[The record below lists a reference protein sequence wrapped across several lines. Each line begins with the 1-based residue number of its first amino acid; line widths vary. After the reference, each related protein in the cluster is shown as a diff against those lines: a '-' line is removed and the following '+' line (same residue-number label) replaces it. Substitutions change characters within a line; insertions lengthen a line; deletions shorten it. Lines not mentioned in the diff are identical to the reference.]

1 MFGANTTTRSEPST
15 ELPRAEGPVDSG
27 RVFVWSPGRTP
38 QRIADGVWLVR
49 GGFPAKIMNVY
60 LLEDTGGVTVFDAG
74 IEAMTDAVAAAA
86 ADLGGIK
93 RVVLGHA
100 DADHRGAAPGLG
112 APVFCHP
119 ADRAAAE
126 SPAHFRDYWELAKL
140 RIPVNLVMAK
150 LLPHWDGGAVEIAG
164 VVAEDDDVAG
174 FRVVH
179 LPGHA
184 PGLIGLFR
192 ESDRLAL
199 CSDCIY
205 TLDVLTGIPG
215 PARVPHPAYNLDT
228 DQARASI
235 RKLADREPAI
245 VWAGHSHPVRGDVR
259 AQLERA
265 AAAS

>member
-1 MFGANTTTRSEPST
+1 M
-15 ELPRAEGPVDSG
+15 
-27 RVFVWSPGRTP
+27 FVWSPGHSP
-38 QRIADGVWLVR
+38 ERIADGVWLVR

-60 LLEDTGGVTVFDAG
+60 LIEDGGGVTVFDAG
-74 IEAMTDAVAAAA
+74 IAAMADAIAAAGA
-86 ADLGGIK
+86 AMGGIR

-112 APVFCHP
+112 APVYCHE

-126 SPAHFRDYWELAKL
+126 SPAHLRDYWDLGKL
-140 RIPVNLVMAK
+140 RVPVNVVMAK
-150 LLPHWDGGAVEIAG
+150 LLAHWDGGAVGIEG
-164 VVAEDDDVAG
+164 VLADGDDVAG

-184 PGLIGLFR
+184 PGLIALFR

-205 TLDVLTGIPG
+205 TLDVQTGIPG
-215 PARVPHPAYNLDT
+215 RARAPHPAYNQDS

-235 RKLADREPAI
+235 RKLADCGPAI
-245 VWAGHSHPVRGDVR
+245 VWAGHSHPVRGDVG
-259 AQLERA
+259 AQLARA
-265 AAAS
+265 AAS